1 MSTASQMPGKG
12 KNQLRQ
18 YRVSIDRL
26 AAYKDVDVLCFDHD
40 NSKDMDALT
49 ATPLWQAMP
58 FVRAGR
64 FQRVPAVW
72 FLRNARQCNF
82 SCAFWITPSGGKA

>member
-12 KNQLRQ
+12 NQLEAVPPS
-18 YRVSIDRL
+18 VSIVWRRIKTL
-26 AAYKDVDVLCFDHD
+26 MCSRFDHD
-40 NSKDMDALT
+40 NSKDMDALM

-58 FVRAGR
+58 FVRTRR

-72 FLRNARQCNF
+72 FYGATLGNAL
-82 SCAFWITPSGGKA
+82 CARSG

>member
-12 KNQLRQ
+12 KPTSGAVPPS
-18 YRVSIDRL
+18 VSIVWQRIKTL
-26 AAYKDVDVLCFDHD
+26 MCSVFDHD
-40 NSKDMDALT
+40 NSKDMDALM

-64 FQRVPAVW
+64 FS
-72 FLRNARQCNF
+72 AR
-82 SCAFWITPSGGKA
+82 SGGLVLWRDAFGNALCAYSG